1 MLPAILTL
9 ISVGLLIWLA
19 VEIRLAHRFGRE
31 GIPVEASVSRREW
44 VSSGQRGRNL
54 RIWLALQ
61 KENTIQEYL
70 MGYMSFFGFRSL
82 KVGDKLTV
90 LWHPAINY
98 VIPAGKMGLIARPA
112 IAGSLFLAAS
122 ICATAFTLATLT
134 K

>member
-1 MLPAILTL
+1 
-9 ISVGLLIWLA
+9 
-19 VEIRLAHRFGRE
+19 
-31 GIPVEASVSRREW
+31 
-44 VSSGQRGRNL
+44 
-54 RIWLALQ
+54 
-61 KENTIQEYL
+61 
-70 MGYMSFFGFRSL
+70 MSFFGFRSL